1 MSLDRMLR
9 ASQPDHSPCVG
20 HCELDSDQFCL
31 SCRRHGDERERWKES
46 SEADRLGV
54 WGRLPAAIDGAGRN
68 LMRLPLAPEDIAAI
82 ADEVLDGGGAWVA
95 GFGDRWFHGTRRS
108 GGGALTEAGE
118 TVTLEITGPDVPGK
132 VRALAWAREGERLA
146 DGVRDLALVL
156 VVPSVRLN
164 FPVHEAPATLEDGR
178 RDLGLGLASVRLV
191 EDGDG
196 IVVETPLARV
206 KGPGISAS
214 IAGSGKKRPAAGPAG
229 LDLNGNYALGAILIP
244 GSGADPPFRP
254 V

>member
-1 MSLDRMLR
+1 MGLDRMLR

-20 HCELDSDQFCL
+20 HCELDAEQFCL

-46 SEADRLGV
+46 PEADRLKV
-54 WGRLPAAIDGAGRN
+54 WQRLPAAIDGAGRN

-95 GFGDRWFHGTRRS
+95 GFGNHWFHGTRRS

-118 TVTLEITGPDVPGK
+118 LVTLDLVGPDVPGK

-156 VVPSVRLN
+156 VVPSVRLD
-164 FPVHEAPATLEDGR
+164 FPVHCEPAALEDGR

-191 EDGDG
+191 DDGG
-196 IVVETPLARV
+196 GHLVETPLARV
-206 KGPGISAS
+206 RGPGVSAAL
-214 IAGSGKKRPAAGPAG
+214 AGSGKGRLAAAPAS
-229 LDLNGNYALGAILIP
+229 LVLNENYALGAILLP
-244 GSGADPPFRP
+244 GSGTEPPFRP